1 MEVKLNNNYKKG
13 INMKTKIIAISA
25 FFALSSTAVLA
36 ADQTLQANI
45 NGFAEPTITE
55 NAALHF
61 GQIRLDVGSIC
72 TMDNAGAVTGDC
84 DASDAN
90 IQIGDISVTGL
101 APSSAMNITVT
112 GDTGTNLTFVP
123 VATATD
129 GTTTEITVDGVAS
142 AFTTDAT
149 GTDIA
154 LTVYGEM
161 EVDNALTASAAYTV
175 DYIVDVSF
183 Q

>member
-1 MEVKLNNNYKKG
+1 
-13 INMKTKIIAISA
+13 MKNKIIAASA
-25 FFALSSTAVLA
+25 LLALSSTAVLA

-55 NAALHF
+55 NDALHF
-61 GQIRLDVGSIC
+61 GQIRLAVGSIC

-90 IQIGDISVTGL
+90 IQIGDISLTGL

-112 GDTGTNLTFVP
+112 GGTGTNLTFEP

-129 GTTTEITVDGVAS
+129 GSSNVTTTDGLPS
-142 AFTTDAT
+142 AFTTDAS
-149 GTDIA
+149 GTDIS

-161 EVDNALTASAAYTV
+161 EVDTALTASTAYTV
-175 DYIVDVSF
+175 DYVVDISF

>member
-1 MEVKLNNNYKKG
+1 
-13 INMKTKIIAISA
+13 MKTKILAISA
-25 FFALSSTAVLA
+25 LLALSSTATLA
-36 ADQTLQANI
+36 ADQTFQANI
-45 NGFAEPTITE
+45 NGFAEPTFTE

-61 GQIRLDVGSIC
+61 GQIRLAVGSTC

-90 IQIGDISVTGL
+90 IQIGDITVTGL
-101 APSSAMNITVT
+101 APTSAMNITVT
-112 GDTGTNLTFVP
+112 GGSSANLTFVP

-129 GTTTEITVDGVAS
+129 GTTTEVTADGVAS
-142 AFTTDAT
+142 AFTTDTSA
-149 GTDIA
+149 TDIA

-161 EVDNALTASAAYTV
+161 QVDTALTASAAYAV